1 MSESGWQRVFLAA
14 GLINVIVGILM
25 VLAPVTA
32 VSAMSLPVP
41 RDSFIFVRLA
51 GGLIGAMGIGYL
63 MAAADLDRHRGIIA
77 IGAFGKGLAWLLVT
91 IYWLSGGLGFWA
103 FAAFAIDLVFA
114 VLFTRFLLRFAAR

>member
-14 GLINVIVGILM
+14 GLINVVVGFLM

-41 RDSFIFVRLA
+41 DDSFLFVRMA

-63 MAAADLDRHRGIIA
+63 MAAGDLDRHRGIVA
-77 IGAFGKGLAWLLVT
+77 IGAFGKALAWLIVL

-103 FAAFAIDLVFA
+103 FAAFAVDLVFA
-114 VLFTRFLLRFAAR
+114 ILFTRFLLRFASR